1 MAEQTAV
8 AAPSAAE
15 APQTIEIPKSGSAEY
30 AEWRIS
36 GKLPEKATSTQ
47 AESSPADTPK
57 ETAPEDAADSAAT
70 KTQEPKRKRDFG
82 AEARIKELTDELKLV
97 RRELEESR
105 RPTQTQ
111 AESSPARPEP
121 QQPQTYKDWRARFN
135 AKQWIEQYV
144 TENPQT
150 SYEDANAAM
159 ADHMADVR
167 DFFRGREQQQQA
179 QQREIASKVSEARE
193 RYENFDQVIK
203 PALGAIVSD
212 PQISLSVKGMLND
225 SSVLPD
231 LIFTIASDPKEL
243 ARFTEM
249 AQTQP
254 GKALRYIAKVES
266 LIEEELAAPKTA
278 PKPKEAPPAKPG
290 PESAPEPPIDI
301 GHRGTQPMD
310 ESERAFQ
317 AIERGD
323 SNAVRAFL
331 RSENA
336 KDLRRRRGI

>member
-30 AEWRIS
+30 AEWRFS

-111 AESSPARPEP
+111 AESSPAR
-121 QQPQTYKDWRARFN
+121 QQQQYTRPKPTVEDKNQDGT
-135 AKQWIEQYV
+135 AKFK
-144 TENPQT
+144 T
-150 SYEDANAAM
+150 YEDYVEEL
-159 ADHMADVR
+159 ADWKAEQRWSQQM
-167 DFFRGREQQQQA
+167 REQQQQA

-212 PQISLSVKGMLND
+212 PQISPSVKGMLND
-225 SSVLPD
+225 SPVLPD

-266 LIEEELAAPKTA
+266 LIEEEFAAPKTA

-310 ESERAFQ
+310 ESQRAFQ

-331 RSENA
+331 KAENA